1 MKYILEFED
10 HVGTHN
16 LYLALKDLGLV
27 QPIIVITDGL
37 RIEDRGA
44 GDICLKRPGIVEKL
58 QREINELDQALHY
71 HAGHGN
77 WTAPYPDVE
86 D

>member
-1 MKYILEFED
+1 MKYILEFEGE
-10 HVGTHN
+10 VGTFN
-16 LYLALKDLGLV
+16 LREAVKHLNLV
-27 QPIIVITDGL
+27 PPIIVITDGI

-58 QREINELDQALHY
+58 QRQVNELDAALHY
-71 HAGHGN
+71 HAGAGEWN
-77 WTAPYPDVE
+77 PPYPEVD